1 MTIHLAAMESQ
12 VHQNCHHECK
22 ATVNGAAI
30 TELHAAYVCLF
41 IALHFKG
48 DDVAVPHL
56 RCFFQERVHMLLLNV
71 KKPEC
76 DTWGSALEAVEA
88 VLQLQR
94 SVNQAAAAEPPGHT
108 EKGGPHLC
116 DFLESHYMDEQPYLL
131 ACRRRKVSL
140 MDLCEKNPC
149 VCENTTYQ
157 MAL

>member
-1 MTIHLAAMESQ
+1 ATTTCSIRELSQ

-48 DDVAVPHL
+48 DDVANQHSS
-56 RCFFQERVHMLLLNV
+56 HMLLLNV

-116 DFLESHYMDEQPYLL
+116 DFLESHYMDEQVNTIKHLRDLTLPRGG
-131 ACRRRKVSL
+131 APSL
-140 MDLCEKNPC
+140 ELFKTRLDE
-149 VCENTTYQ
+149 
-157 MAL
+157 ALGNLI